1 MPFGRNLILKVAALK
16 PIESLVRRSFLF
28 KPLVR
33 RFIAGDTL
41 AEAMTAAEKL
51 CDAGLLVTLDYLGE
65 NTKSREEA
73 LTAVRMYQEI
83 LTAIGKSRHRDKI
96 NISIKLTQCGLDQ
109 GEDFA
114 IENYRGVVAEA
125 AKQNTFV
132 RVDME
137 ASEYTER
144 TVQIVSKVFA
154 ELPNTGTV
162 LQSYLHRSLED
173 TRHFVSLGTR
183 IRVVKGAYLEPA
195 EVAIPEKSGVD
206 KQYVEMAKLLVEHG
220 NYPAI
225 ATHDSAII
233 QAITD
238 FAKEKGIEP
247 ERYEF
252 QMLYGIRRDLQDSL
266 SAAGHPVRV
275 YVPYGDMWYPYFTRR
290 LAERPANAMF
300 ILKSLF
306 RG

>member
-16 PIESLVRRSFLF
+16 PIEALVRRSFLF

-41 AEAMTAAEKL
+41 AEAMVAAEKL

-73 LTAVRMYQEI
+73 LNAVRMYQEI
-83 LTAIGKSRHRDKI
+83 LTAIGQSRHRDKI

-114 IENYRGVVAEA
+114 VENYRGVVAEA
-125 AKQNTFV
+125 AKQDTFV

-144 TVQIVSKVFA
+144 TVSIVSKVFG
-154 ELPNTGTV
+154 ELKNTGTV
-162 LQSYLHRSLED
+162 LQSYLHRSMDD
-173 TRHFVSLGTR
+173 TRHFIRLGTR

-195 EVAIPEKSGVD
+195 EVAIVDKPGVD
-206 KQYVEMAKLLVEHG
+206 RQYVEMAKLLVAEG

-225 ATHDSAII
+225 ATHDETII
-233 QAITD
+233 KEITA
-238 FAKEKGIEP
+238 FAAENGIP
-247 ERYEF
+247 HDRYEF
-252 QMLYGIRRDLQDSL
+252 QMLYGIRRDLQDKL
-266 SAAGHPVRV
+266 SAEGHPVRV
-275 YVPYGDMWYPYFTRR
+275 YVPYGDMWYPYFSRR

-300 ILKSLF
+300 ILKSLV